1 MAKRFLRGGKTLGD
15 YIEFDGDVKS
25 LENLYGS
32 TLTIKATFVLKG
44 AECYLT
50 SPMSHVSANDNIE
63 IFFPGLQRRLEL
75 LVPIWVGGPAVY
87 MDTVEISGTL
97 DRATTCNKLASISC
111 ISKFVLFRDDEVYEV
126 V

>member
-1 MAKRFLRGGKTLGD
+1 MREC
-15 YIEFDGDVKS
+15 IEFDGDAKS

-44 AECYLT
+44 SECYLT
-50 SPMSHVSANDNIE
+50 ASNSDLSANDNIE
-63 IFFPGLQRRLEL
+63 IFSPGLERRLEL
-75 LVPIWVGGPAVY
+75 LVPMWVGGPAVY
-87 MDTVEISGTL
+87 KDTVEISGTL
-97 DRATTCNKLASISC
+97 DRPTTRNKLASISC